1 MAIYLKYAAIK
12 GSVTTDGFK
21 DWIELHSFQ
30 AGVGRGISS
39 PARGASNREGSEPSI
54 SEIVVTKQMDV
65 ASVPLLQDAWGGA
78 MDSKVTVKFTT
89 TTKNAVV
96 TYLVY
101 DMENVGLS
109 GFSFSSG
116 GDLPSESLS
125 LNFTKI
131 TVTYSGMDPSTK
143 ASPLSASYDLTQMK
157 GA

>member
-30 AGVGRGISS
+30 AGVGRAIGTA
-39 PARGASNREGSEPSI
+39 ARGSANREGSEPSI
-54 SEIVVTKQMDV
+54 SEITVTKQMDV

-116 GDLPSESLS
+116 GDLPTESLS

-131 TVTYSGMDPSTK
+131 TVTYSGMDPATK
-143 ASPLSASYDLTQMK
+143 ASPQSASYDLTQMK